1 MKQEK
6 PPLGGFSFPNLSDA
20 IQYFKDDAKGV
31 SEVCAIVEKL
41 SNDKVKD
48 VVIKMIQDDC
58 DNDTIKKYTTLTD
71 EAIDEI
77 RFELS

>member
-1 MKQEK
+1 M
-6 PPLGGFSFPNLSDA
+6 
-20 IQYFKDDAKGV
+20 
-31 SEVCAIVEKL
+31 CAIVEKL